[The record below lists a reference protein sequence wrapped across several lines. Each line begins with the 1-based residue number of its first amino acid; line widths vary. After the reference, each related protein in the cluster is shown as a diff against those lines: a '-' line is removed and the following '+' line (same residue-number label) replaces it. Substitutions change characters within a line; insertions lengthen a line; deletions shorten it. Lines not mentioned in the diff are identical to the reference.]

1 MVTTAVSV
9 DEIIADVMNSQRDYA
24 LECAVDEYLLAE
36 KSLLREATTA
46 VGRTVDLHTDGEYD
60 EESQYLEDDEEI
72 NAMLD
77 EDITEDI
84 EGEEGDI
91 FQDTLDELDDDD
103 LFEDCDVEDE
113 TDFEDID
120 DYFDADEIDSLIDGD
135 DEFNY

>member
-1 MVTTAVSV
+1 MTTTAVTV
-9 DEIIADVMNSQRDYA
+9 DEIIVDVMNSQRDYT

-36 KSLLREATTA
+36 KSLLREATTS

-84 EGEEGDI
+84 EGEEDI
-91 FQDTLDELDDDD
+91 FQDTIGETDDDD

-120 DYFDADEIDSLIDGD
+120 DYFEADEIDSLIDGD
-135 DEFNY
+135 DEFDY